1 MNKIEYYVHAPKYPD
16 GLYHALLF
24 KNSTFIK
31 EICETETFEDCFKQA
46 YIYMNYI
53 FLPNLE

>member
-24 KNSTFIK
+24 KNSTFIL
-31 EICETETFEDCFKQA
+31 EICVTDSFEECFKQA
-46 YIYMNYI
+46 YFFMNNI
-53 FLPNLE
+53 FLPSLD